1 MVGTQK
7 ALAACSHLRTMEKTT
22 TAVQMLTVVGCG
34 ALPRKTTTRTTNGV
48 TVEVSEGV
56 LEFTPSKRKRKNVS
70 LVDDR
75 YNFKSERRR
84 SYFLNQCI
92 TSEIRRHSFFENIRV
107 TYLVIGTIG
116 SYH

>member
-7 ALAACSHLRTMEKTT
+7 ALAACSHSRTMEKTT

-56 LEFTPSKRKRKNVS
+56 LEFT
-70 LVDDR
+70 L
-75 YNFKSERRR
+75 
-84 SYFLNQCI
+84 
-92 TSEIRRHSFFENIRV
+92 T
-107 TYLVIGTIG
+107 
-116 SYH
+116 